1 MPRDKNIFTL
11 NPTSLDMKRSVFPIK
26 VQHKTSLNMGDIVPI
41 YFKEILPGDTIS
53 LDMAHIIRTSSPL
66 IAPIMDNIYADV
78 YFFFVPNRLVW
89 EHWEQ
94 FCGANETT
102 AWTQQQEYVIP
113 QAGVSFNSS
122 GTWAQ
127 IIVGSIG
134 NYLGL
139 PTINASGALSA
150 YVSELPL
157 RAYYKIYNDWFRD
170 ENSIDPVLY
179 TIGDT
184 ANDLISYHDNCRRA
198 SRFHDLFSTC
208 LPAPQKGASV
218 TLPLGEVAP
227 VFFET
232 KALDGTLPA
241 NDAIG
246 ALQGQTDLAITSGNS
261 GKLKSKLYAVSSD
274 SVASETSLFADL
286 SNATAATVNA
296 VRMAFQ
302 LQKLLEKD
310 ARGGTR
316 YQELL
321 LSHFGTKGAD
331 ARLQRA
337 EYLCGKRFP
346 IMVDQVLSHAETVN
360 TSGTTLNP
368 VGQVAAMS
376 KTVGSG
382 SMFTKS
388 FTEHGMLFGLI
399 VLRQDHTYSE
409 GLDKYWSKSKRF
421 DFYYPV
427 LANIGEQPVY
437 KSELSVRGM
446 IEDNNEDPI
455 SPEATGVFGYQEAWY
470 DYRFQPSRATGYMNP
485 STANALGQWTLG
497 DSYASVPT
505 LSQSFLEETPAYL
518 DRALSVTSA
527 VTHQFIC
534 DFYFQGKQARVMPV
548 YSIPGLIDHH

>member
-102 AWTQQQEYVIP
+102 AWTQQQEYLIP
-113 QAGVSFNSS
+113 QVDVAMSAGGNGDVV
-122 GTWAQ
+122 G
-127 IIVGSIG
+127 VGSIG
-134 NYLGL
+134 NYLGI
-139 PTINASGALSA
+139 PYVNVVGALDA

-184 ANDLISYHDNCRRA
+184 ANTDISYADNCCKA

-218 TLPLGEVAP
+218 KLPLGEAAP
-227 VFFET
+227 VF
-232 KALDGTLPA
+232 ASQYD
-241 NDAIG
+241 
-246 ALQGQTDLAITSGNS
+246 QGEQTSVTSGN
-261 GKLKSKLYAVSSD
+261 LYVSSTVGKD
-274 SVASETSLFADL
+274 NSFNFTNVTAQEDIKLFADL

-321 LSHFGTKGAD
+321 LS
-331 ARLQRA
+331 
-337 EYLCGKRFP
+337 
-346 IMVDQVLSHAETVN
+346 
-360 TSGTTLNP
+360 
-368 VGQVAAMS
+368 
-376 KTVGSG
+376 
-382 SMFTKS
+382 
-388 FTEHGMLFGLI
+388 
-399 VLRQDHTYSE
+399 
-409 GLDKYWSKSKRF
+409 
-421 DFYYPV
+421 
-427 LANIGEQPVY
+427 
-437 KSELSVRGM
+437 
-446 IEDNNEDPI
+446 
-455 SPEATGVFGYQEAWY
+455 
-470 DYRFQPSRATGYMNP
+470 
-485 STANALGQWTLG
+485 AL
-497 DSYASVPT
+497 
-505 LSQSFLEETPAYL
+505 
-518 DRALSVTSA
+518 
-527 VTHQFIC
+527 
-534 DFYFQGKQARVMPV
+534 
-548 YSIPGLIDHH
+548 